1 MVIVALTYVLS
12 LWAANKNVFDLAIW
26 CFSGFAMLTPLV
38 FAALYWKRVTTA
50 GAYASIIVGTLAWL
64 VFFILAGGSEYTV
77 GPGIMPVTFCVL
89 ASTVALIAVSLAT
102 KPPSEETLNKF
113 FGR

>member
-1 MVIVALTYVLS
+1 MALTYVLS

-38 FAALYWKRVTTA
+38 FAALYWKRATTA
-50 GAYASIIVGTLAWL
+50 GAFASIICGTVVWL
-64 VFFILAGGSEYTV
+64 VFFSISGGAEYTV

-89 ASTVALIAVSLAT
+89 ASSVALIVVSLAT
-102 KPPSEETLNKF
+102 KPPSEETLAKF
-113 FGR
+113 FSR